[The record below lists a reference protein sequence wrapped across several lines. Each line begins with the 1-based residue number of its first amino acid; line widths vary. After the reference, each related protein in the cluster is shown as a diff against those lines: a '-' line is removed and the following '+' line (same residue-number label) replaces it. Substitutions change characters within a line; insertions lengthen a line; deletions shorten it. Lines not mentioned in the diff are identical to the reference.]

1 MKFQIRL
8 CGCAWWMANAK
19 RSLLQVSCRAPSRV
33 SLPCMKEEPT
43 VRIAKLCRQE
53 ALWFHYRIVARA
65 FFSISVAA
73 GNLMKRK

>member
-1 MKFQIRL
+1 MKFKIRV

-43 VRIAKLCRQE
+43 VRIAKL
-53 ALWFHYRIVARA
+53 YSN
-65 FFSISVAA
+65 SILFNKCSWQ
-73 GNLMKRK
+73 MKRK